1 MCKHNKTETRQ
12 FTIYFFLRLFDV
24 LSQGASLKPWL
35 VQEKIIDSVAF
46 SETAYGHM
54 IFFGEQSKARAGRK
68 REG

>member
-12 FTIYFFLRLFDV
+12 FTIYFFQRLFDV

-46 SETAYGHM
+46 SETAYGH